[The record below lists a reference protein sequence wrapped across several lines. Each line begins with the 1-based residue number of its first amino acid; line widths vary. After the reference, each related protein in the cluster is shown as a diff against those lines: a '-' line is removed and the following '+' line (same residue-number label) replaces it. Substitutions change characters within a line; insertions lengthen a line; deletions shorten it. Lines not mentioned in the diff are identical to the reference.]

1 MKFSLFIIFYLLSVC
16 FSISQEKN
24 SIVGVV
30 EKKFI
35 HHFFLAEKYK
45 VLEEYDKAILEYEN
59 CLKLNPKESSVFFEM
74 GKIFFSQGLIKESLD
89 FINQATSLN
98 PNNKWYLFLLQE
110 IFYQTSDKKNQAH
123 TWKKLIGLDSQN
135 QIYYLELIK
144 NYLSS
149 DQIKLALKEITK
161 AKKLFENNNPELITL
176 EADAY
181 LINNQYEKAIQ
192 LLNDANIKDPKNLIF
207 LQKLSEIY
215 VQKSEYEQALLVYDK
230 ILEFYPGNSTALLT
244 SHKILQTQSKFENEL
259 EIFLKIFK
267 SDQINVDQK
276 INVLFEIFSD
286 NKKIEKYKD
295 HIPYVLRQCIINY
308 PEQVL
313 FYVLLGDYEL
323 LHNNIAESL
332 NNYEKAYSFGL
343 KDKLLYEKILNINLV
358 KQEFNKVLMYSKE
371 SIEYFPYNPIFHYYQ
386 GISFMYLNDYESS
399 VESFINAIEYVFD
412 DLTLKSELH
421 ASLGDVYHKMNKDIL
436 SDEQYELALSIN
448 PNYIIVLNNYSYYLS
463 LRGGSDNLLKA
474 EKMIEK
480 CISLTKES
488 PQSSFLDT
496 YAWVL
501 FQLSIIEQDSNKKIE
516 KLNSSKKVMISCFEN
531 GGESPVMY
539 EHYGDILF
547 ELKDLDGAK
556 KNWLISIRKDPT
568 NENLKEKV
576 NNL

>member
-1 MKFSLFIIFYLLSVC
+1 MKFSLIIIFHLLSIC
-16 FSISQEKN
+16 FSISQEN
-24 SIVGVV
+24 FIVGEI

-45 VLEEYDKAILEYEN
+45 VLEEYDKAILEYEK

-74 GKIFFSQGLIKESLD
+74 GKIFFSQGLIEESLD

-123 TWKKLIGLDSQN
+123 TWKKLIALDSQN
-135 QIYYLELIK
+135 KIYYLELIK

-149 DQIKLALKEITK
+149 DQIKLALKEIIK
-161 AKKLFENNNPELITL
+161 AKKLFENNNPELIIL
-176 EADAY
+176 EAEAY

-215 VQKSEYEQALLVYDK
+215 VQKSEYKQALLVYDK
-230 ILEFYPGNSTALLT
+230 ILEFDPENSTALLT
-244 SHKILQTQSKFENEL
+244 SYKIIQTQSNFEKEL

-295 HIPYVLRQCIINY
+295 YIPQVLRQCIINY
-308 PEQVL
+308 PDQVL

-323 LHNNIAESL
+323 LHNNIVESL

-371 SIEYFPYNPIFHYYQ
+371 SIEYFPYNPIFYYYQ
-386 GISFMYLNDYESS
+386 GIAFMYLNNYESS

-421 ASLGDVYHKMNKDIL
+421 ASLGDVYHRMNKGIL

-463 LRGGSDNLLKA
+463 LRGGGDNLLKA

-501 FQLSIIEQDSNKKIE
+501 FQLSIIEQDSNKKNE
-516 KLNSSKKVMISCFEN
+516 KLNSSKKIMISCFEN
-531 GGESPVMY
+531 GGESAVMY

-556 KNWLISIRKDPT
+556 KNWLISIKKDPT
-568 NENLKEKV
+568 NENLKEKI